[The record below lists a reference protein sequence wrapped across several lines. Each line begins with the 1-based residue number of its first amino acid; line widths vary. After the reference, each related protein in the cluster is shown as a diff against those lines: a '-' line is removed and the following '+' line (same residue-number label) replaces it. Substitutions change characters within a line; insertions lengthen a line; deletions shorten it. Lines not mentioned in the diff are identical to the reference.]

1 MIKLLKISGIF
12 ISGILVGAIL
22 MNLLDMHVRPSYRE
36 MLKIEMKTEQKYLAS
51 RSTRQ
56 GDKMRAVIHRWNVV
70 DAQAKD
76 GFAVFNYERNKDIDS
91 SFTLPFQILALNSI
105 IYPIEGKYEKAA
117 QISEGMDRG
126 RLALALEDIGNHEE
140 AERQWEMARTMTNK
154 KSISEIRNIVIKV
167 QDVDNTETYR
177 EAEKAILG
185 ENNLPTSR

>member
-1 MIKLLKISGIF
+1 
-12 ISGILVGAIL
+12 